1 MNFHDIPFLST
12 DFLHRN
18 ENMTHDEIV
27 DLPMKD
33 GDFPKLFVW
42 PKANRQA
49 NRVPLEASTTT
60 LSVTQLGPKQVPKRQ
75 MAGILEVYSAFKIG
89 GL

>member
-1 MNFHDIPFLST
+1 LYPKSIGKYGYSMNFHDIPFLSA

-33 GDFPKLFVW
+33 GDFPKLFV
-42 PKANRQA
+42 
-49 NRVPLEASTTT
+49 
-60 LSVTQLGPKQVPKRQ
+60 
-75 MAGILEVYSAFKIG
+75 
-89 GL
+89 